1 MAHLPSL
8 ERCRLPWKLLD
19 LLRMLPARLVLALGG
34 SSSMARCVEEAWVE
48 VPCVEVPLDF
58 LTTGVL
64 GSLRRSWVKSGSC
77 STCLLSCTALL
88 RVEEVGGKRGKV
100 GRE

>member
-1 MAHLPSL
+1 M
-8 ERCRLPWKLLD
+8 LPWKLLD

-34 SSSMARCVEEAWVE
+34 SSNMARCVEEAWVE

-88 RVEEVGGKRGKV
+88 RVAETGEEDGKV

>member
-1 MAHLPSL
+1 M
-8 ERCRLPWKLLD
+8 
-19 LLRMLPARLVLALGG
+19 
-34 SSSMARCVEEAWVE
+34 E

-88 RVEEVGGKRGKV
+88 RWEKDGKV
-100 GRE
+100 GRESQRSEGRERGKAEGIKEWK